1 MKSYAKWYRIY
12 MIENCHVKEKEII
25 KAFRKSFTLAEGN
38 EYFRVPLFVCDVH
51 FFEIALSMNHKI
63 LILIEMETLL
73 QNRGYF
79 VSQKVKGKI
88 YLGYGK
94 RSGHVKYTKTTWKD
108 DSGNMVK
115 VKDYEDKQLLRAVI
129 NGKVY
134 FGSDAL
140 ENI

>member
-1 MKSYAKWYRIY
+1 
-12 MIENCHVKEKEII
+12 
-25 KAFRKSFTLAEGN
+25 
-38 EYFRVPLFVCDVH
+38 
-51 FFEIALSMNHKI
+51 MNHKI
-63 LILIEMETLL
+63 LIFVEMETLL
-73 QNRGYF
+73 QNGGYF
-79 VSQKVKGKI
+79 ISQKVKGKI

-94 RSGHVKYTKTTWKD
+94 RSKYVKYTKTTWKD
-108 DSGNMVK
+108 DNGNMVK